1 MGDAGGPPGASACQN
16 GGEVSNSAMRRVY
29 IAAACAYAALAV
41 PAYGQTRV
49 DLKNQGKNVDFTSA
63 ASTKP
68 FRTGTELPAGCS
80 LGEVFFKTNASAG
93 RNWYACTAENTWTLE
108 SGGLPD
114 AAGSAGRV
122 LGSDGAA
129 AVWVQPGGD
138 VTGAPDAAVVERV
151 RGRRVADAT
160 PAEGQVLRWNATSE
174 QWEPQAVAD
183 GGTASA
189 NVSYAFTA
197 QTTVVIPG
205 STHGLATANLVVDCY
220 DEGGARVEPDSV
232 LVNADTYA
240 VTISFAAPQSGRCVI
255 NGSGG
260 GGAGISAL
268 ASNTF
273 AGGTTQTFLGAL
285 VANSSD
291 RTAPAKSGTA
301 LPAACSTG
309 DQFFKTDAPAGQNLY
324 FCTAANVWTQMSGG
338 GGDVESVFGR
348 SGAVTAQTGDYSFAQ
363 IAGTVTDAQIGAGVN
378 AAKIGS
384 GSVTNTAFGY
394 LSNVTSD
401 LQTQLNSK
409 AATAH
414 SHAAAG
420 DVTGDLSGTTVTRIQ
435 GRQVAAAAPAD
446 GQGLVWN
453 AAGNTWQPGTVSG
466 GGGGMASML
475 GDFQVTR
482 ATATGLSIGANCS
495 TSTPC
500 NARFGNIVYSFTR
513 GCTATLSAGTGSAYV
528 YITSGG
534 VLTVGHNL
542 TLSAS
547 AGCMAQPSV
556 TSFPA
561 DSIPLYTWTAT
572 SGAWDEAGSHDF
584 RSVFGQKGVT
594 AGTGIATVEN
604 GGRTTV
610 SVDAAVVPM
619 FLSAAATIN
628 FPSIAAGACSA
639 DYTFSAAGAVLGDAV
654 APGWPGGMDAG
665 LTGTMRVSASN
676 TVAVRLCNLSASAID
691 PVSASYRATIVRSF

>member
-1 MGDAGGPPGASACQN
+1 
-16 GGEVSNSAMRRVY
+16 MRRVY
-29 IAAACAYAALAV
+29 IAAAYVLAALAV
-41 PAYGQTRV
+41 PAVGQTRV
-49 DLKNQGKNVDFTSA
+49 DLKSQAKNVDFTSA

-80 LGEVFFKTNASAG
+80 LGEVFFKTNATAG
-93 RNWYACTAENTWTLE
+93 RNWYACTAENTWTLQ
-108 SGGLPD
+108 SGGVPD
-114 AAGSAGRV
+114 ATGSAGRV
-122 LGSDGAA
+122 LASDGTA

-138 VTGAPDAAVVERV
+138 VTGAPDAAVVERI

-174 QWEPQAVAD
+174 QWEPQAVAE
-183 GGTASA
+183 GGSGPASA

-197 QTTVVIPG
+197 QTTLVIPG
-205 STHGLATANLVVDCY
+205 STHGLATANLLVSCY
-220 DEGGARVEPDSV
+220 DEGGAQVEPDSV
-232 LVNADTYA
+232 TVDAGTYA
-240 VTISFAAPQSGRCVI
+240 VTVRFATPQSGRCVI

-285 VANSSD
+285 VATSAD
-291 RTAPAKSGTA
+291 RTAPAKSGTV
-301 LPAACSTG
+301 LPATCTVG
-309 DQFFKTDAPAGQNLY
+309 DQFFKTDASAGQNLH
-324 FCTAANVWTQMSGG
+324 FCTATNVWTQMSGG
-338 GGDVESVFGR
+338 GGGVESVFGR
-348 SGAVTAQTGDYSFAQ
+348 SGAVTAQAGDYSFAQ
-363 IAGTVTDAQIGAGVN
+363 IAGTVTDAQIAPGLN

-401 LQTQLNSK
+401 LQSQLNSK
-409 AATAH
+409 AAAEH
-414 SHAAAG
+414 GHAVAG
-420 DVTGDLSGTTVTRIQ
+420 DVTGDLSGTKVTRIQ
-435 GRQVAAAAPAD
+435 GRQVAATAPAD
-446 GQGLVWN
+446 GQGLVWS
-453 AAGNTWQPGTVSG
+453 AANNTWQPGTVSG
-466 GGGGMASML
+466 GGGGMASLL

-482 ATATGLSIGANCS
+482 TTATTLSIGANCS

-500 NARFGNIVYSFTR
+500 NARFGNIVYTFTR

-534 VLTVGHNL
+534 VLTVGHNM

-547 AGCMAQPSV
+547 PGCMAQPSV

-561 DSIPLYTWTAT
+561 DSIPLYTWAAT
-572 SGAWDEAGSHDF
+572 SGTWDESGGHDF
-584 RSVFGQKGVT
+584 RAVFGQKGVT

-619 FLSAAATIN
+619 YLSSAATIN
-628 FPSIAAGACSA
+628 FPLIAAGTCSA
-639 DYTFSAAGAVLGDAV
+639 DYTITVTGAVLGDAV

-665 LTGTMRVSASN
+665 LIGMMRVSAAN